1 MENEQQNLVN
11 RLEELKA
18 TLINLFEQSKKYQA
32 GCREYNLIMYS
43 IGETYM
49 EIGKIYKYLSQ
60 KEWLGNINETLEN
73 IQKGCSK

>member
-32 GCREYNLIMYS
+32 GCREYNLIMY
-43 IGETYM
+43 M